1 VKLEVTMSN
10 SDKGAPTSLKVY
22 RLVRPS
28 AGQDSPLP
36 DELLVKF
43 RIYLPD
49 RPGSLAGFATAIAHV
64 CGNISFFHFD
74 RSTDSS
80 RVAVEVQLEGENS
93 LSVLLQSLHE
103 NQYGFEI
110 VRGGPDE
117 VLVTAVESI
126 LEIKV
131 RLVNRPGSLASFARL
146 LAEHDAN
153 VIYML
158 YDEDIDPDSAD
169 IVMAT
174 ANPQEVNALLQAV
187 NEDGYHYRV
196 VYRGSNEQEAAHI
209 IGLKMVEKFFL
220 RLKKLLPSS
229 DVAEIKSLVESS
241 RELYQDLVHFAAEAG
256 NNLEAG
262 DVFETVLSFASRTRS
277 RTGEKFSATAM
288 LPLRFHNWVTL
299 HGFRLPSSENF
310 YLLRDGDDLTM
321 IDAGHGIYYE
331 DIKRLIRNLGMDPA
345 WVRRIYVTHP
355 DTDHAGTSGYFEQE
369 FGTAVFMHPGSAD
382 VITHMN
388 RAHGISG
395 SLLNL
400 NKYYTRLSSRFT
412 ECRFP
417 SRPHYFSTNDREETG
432 SFWIIDTFKVGPLLF
447 EVLES
452 HGGHTPGLVFYLN
465 REFGLLFT
473 SDFLLNVR
481 SLSPEEKE
489 HLGIYRYLLTSP
501 NSDSRVYKEETAAL
515 KEMMLSLDLELR
527 AHGRQGYIFPGHGDY
542 YPVSGLI
549 EK

>member
-1 VKLEVTMSN
+1 MNDSN
-10 SDKGAPTSLKVY
+10 KDAPAPLKVY
-22 RLVRPS
+22 RPVRLS
-28 AGQDSPLP
+28 AGQDSSLP

-64 CGNISFFHFD
+64 GGNISFFHYD
-74 RSTDSS
+74 RSTDGS
-80 RVAVEVQLEGENS
+80 RVAVEVQFEGENR
-93 LSVLLQSLHE
+93 LSVLLQSLQE
-103 NQYGFEI
+103 NQYVFES
-110 VRGGPDE
+110 VRGGLDE

-158 YDEDIDPDSAD
+158 YDEDIDPESAD
-169 IVMAT
+169 IVMAA
-174 ANPQEVNALLQAV
+174 ANPQEVNAILQAV

-196 VYRGSNEQEAAHI
+196 VYRGSNEQEAEHI

-220 RLKKLLPSS
+220 RLKKLLASS

-262 DVFETVLSFASRTRS
+262 DVFETVLTFASRARS
-277 RTGEKFSATAM
+277 QTGEKFSATAM
-288 LPLRFHNWVTL
+288 RPLCFHNWVTL
-299 HGFRLPSSENF
+299 FGFRLPSSENF

-331 DIKRLIRNLGMDPA
+331 DIKRLIRQQGMDPA

-369 FGTAVFMHPGSAD
+369 FGTVVFMHPGSAD

-388 RAHGISG
+388 RAYGASG

-417 SRPHYFSTNDREETG
+417 SQPHHFSTNEREETG

-465 REFGLLFT
+465 REFGLIFT

-515 KEMMLSLDLELR
+515 KEMMLSLDRTLS

-542 YPVSGLI
+542 YPVSGLK

>member
-1 VKLEVTMSN
+1 VRLEVTMNN
-10 SDKGAPTSLKVY
+10 SDKGAPTPLKVY
-22 RLVRPS
+22 RPIRPS
-28 AGQDSPLP
+28 AAHDSPLP
-36 DELLVKF
+36 GDLLVKF
-43 RIYLPD
+43 RVYLPD

-64 CGNISFFHFD
+64 GGNISFFHYD

-80 RVAVEVQLEGENS
+80 RVAVEVQLEGEDS
-93 LSVLLQSLHE
+93 LSVLLQSLQE
-103 NQYGFEI
+103 NQYGFENAG
-110 VRGGPDE
+110 GGPDE

-131 RLVNRPGSLASFARL
+131 RLVNRPGSLAAFARL

-158 YDEDIDPDSAD
+158 YDEDIDPESAN

-174 ANPQEVNALLQAV
+174 ENPLEIDHLLKAV

-196 VYRGSNEQEAAHI
+196 LYRGSNEQEAAHI

-229 DVAEIKSLVESS
+229 DVVEIKSLVESS
-241 RELYQDLVHFAAEAG
+241 QELYQDLVHFAAEAG

-262 DVFETVLSFASRTRS
+262 DVFETVLTFASRSRS
-277 RTGEKFSATAM
+277 QTGEKFSATAM
-288 LPLRFHNWVTL
+288 RPLRFHNWVTL
-299 HGFRLPSSENF
+299 LGFRLPSSENF

-331 DIKRLIRNLGMDPA
+331 DIKRLIRKEGMDPA

-388 RAHGISG
+388 RVHGISG
-395 SLLNL
+395 GLLNL
-400 NKYYTRLSSRFT
+400 N
-412 ECRFP
+412 
-417 SRPHYFSTNDREETG
+417 
-432 SFWIIDTFKVGPLLF
+432 
-447 EVLES
+447 
-452 HGGHTPGLVFYLN
+452 
-465 REFGLLFT
+465 
-473 SDFLLNVR
+473 
-481 SLSPEEKE
+481 
-489 HLGIYRYLLTSP
+489 
-501 NSDSRVYKEETAAL
+501 
-515 KEMMLSLDLELR
+515 
-527 AHGRQGYIFPGHGDY
+527 
-542 YPVSGLI
+542 
-549 EK
+549 

>member
-1 VKLEVTMSN
+1 MH
-10 SDKGAPTSLKVY
+10 SDNNIAPDPIKVY
-22 RLVRPS
+22 RRQPRLS
-28 AGQDSPLP
+28 AGRESPISE
-36 DELLVKF
+36 DLLVKF
-43 RIYLPD
+43 RVYLPD
-49 RPGSLAGFATAIAHV
+49 RPGSLAGFATAIAQV
-64 CGNISFFHFD
+64 GGNISFFHYD
-74 RSTDSS
+74 RSTDSC
-80 RVAVEVQLEGENS
+80 RVAVEVQLDGEDS
-93 LSVLLQSLHE
+93 LNLLLQSLQE
-103 NQYGFEI
+103 NQYGFES
-110 VRGGPDE
+110 VRGVPDE
-117 VLVTAVESI
+117 VLVTAVESV
-126 LEIKV
+126 LEVKV

-146 LAEHDAN
+146 LAKHDAN

-158 YDEDIDPDSAD
+158 YDEDIDQESAD
-169 IVMAT
+169 IAMAT
-174 ANPQEVNALLQAV
+174 VTPQEINALLQAV

-196 VYRGSNEQEAAHI
+196 VYRGSNEEEASRI

-220 RLKKLLPSS
+220 RLKNLLPSS

-241 RELYQDLVHFAAEAG
+241 RELYQDLLHFAAEAG

-262 DVFETVLSFASRTRS
+262 DVFETVLTFASSARS
-277 RTGEKFSATAM
+277 RTGQNFSATAM
-288 LPLRFHNWVTL
+288 RPLRFHNWVTL
-299 HGFRLPSSENF
+299 LGFRLPTSENF

-331 DIKRLIRNLGMDPA
+331 DIKRLIREQGMNPA
-345 WVRRIYVTHP
+345 WVKRIYVTHP

-417 SRPHYFSTNDREETG
+417 ARPRHFSTNQREEKG
-432 SFWIIDTFKVGPLLF
+432 SFWTIDTFNVGPLLF

-465 REFGLLFT
+465 REFGLLFC

-501 NSDSRVYKEETAAL
+501 NSDSRVYQEETAAL
-515 KEMMLSLDLELR
+515 KEMMLCLDGALK
-527 AHGRQGYIFPGHGDY
+527 ADGKQGYIFPGHGDY
-542 YPVSGLI
+542 YPVSDL
-549 EK
+549 KQK